1 MEFVLE
7 FGLRALGAGT
17 DGFGVVTVECAGW
30 FGVVAE
36 VVSYL
41 TPHAEWKDGEG
52 WEEMVTYRLGPS
64 SS

>member
-30 FGVVAE
+30 FGVVAG

-52 WEEMVTYRLGPS
+52 
-64 SS
+64 